1 MKKSELKEIIKNL
14 VEELCA
20 KGKAYRKK
28 RMAAGEKSS
37 AYLSGRAVKVCK
49 GQIKGEAEDA
59 AMKKSALGM
68 AMYGKKAKMN
78 EAEGEVNIFGYQTKH
93 FDVCPGAQSLYKA
106 IADGEHGKQDKD
118 LVIRVAKAH
127 DTLFYL
133 EKMAIEEK
141 IEVTPELVDIA
152 QNQADLIMS
161 AAKEKMDLEKEHNY
175 VQGHVDKIKGL
186 MKEGIEEDIEAKDN
200 TEFKITLKHLLDKH
214 VSKGGEEIDEVNM
227 SIDEVLTLEIDENI
241 TEAKFKGKTVKLNS
255 PMRGDSKKFK
265 VYVANGKNKDGS
277 IKVKKVNFGHGGTS
291 AKKRGE
297 KTLKI
302 RKSNPKARAAFR
314 ARHRCDNPGPKTM
327 ARYWSCKKW

>member
-1 MKKSELKEIIKNL
+1 MSQEDKIREAIKNI

-78 EAEGEVNIFGYQTKH
+78 EETGEVNVFGYQTKH

-106 IADGEHGKQDKD
+106 IVDGEHGKQDKD

-133 EKMAIEEK
+133 EKMAMEKK
-141 IEVTPELVDIA
+141 IEVTPELVDMA

-161 AAKEKMDLEKEHNY
+161 AAKEKMKLEKEHNY
-175 VQGHVDKIKGL
+175 VQGHVDKIKDL
-186 MKEGIEEDIEAKDN
+186 MGGETVDEAKKKSDDEEGVADN
-200 TEFKITLKHLLDKH
+200 TEFKLTLKHLLDKH
-214 VSKGGEEIDEVNM
+214 VVKGG
-227 SIDEVLTLEIDENI
+227 L
-241 TEAKFKGKTVKLNS
+241 K
-255 PMRGDSKKFK
+255 
-265 VYVANGKNKDGS
+265 
-277 IKVKKVNFGHGGTS
+277 KVKKN
-291 AKKRGE
+291 
-297 KTLKI
+297 
-302 RKSNPKARAAFR
+302 
-314 ARHRCDNPGPKTM
+314 D
-327 ARYWSCKKW
+327 

>member
-1 MKKSELKEIIKNL
+1 MEKEKHL
-14 VEELCA
+14 FEELCA

-49 GQIKGEAEDA
+49 GQIKGE
-59 AMKKSALGM
+59 
-68 AMYGKKAKMN
+68 
-78 EAEGEVNIFGYQTKH
+78 
-93 FDVCPGAQSLYKA
+93 
-106 IADGEHGKQDKD
+106 
-118 LVIRVAKAH
+118 
-127 DTLFYL
+127 
-133 EKMAIEEK
+133 
-141 IEVTPELVDIA
+141 
-152 QNQADLIMS
+152 
-161 AAKEKMDLEKEHNY
+161 
-175 VQGHVDKIKGL
+175 
-186 MKEGIEEDIEAKDN
+186 GIDEED
-200 TEFKITLKHLLDKH
+200 
-214 VSKGGEEIDEVNM
+214 M
-227 SIDEVLTLEIDENI
+227 SINEVLALEIDENI
-241 TEAKFKGKTVKLNS
+241 TEAKFKGKTVKLNK

-291 AKKRGE
+291 AKKAGQ